1 MHVWIGTS
9 GYSYPDWVG
18 PFYPPGTRPERM
30 LAYYTR
36 CFPLVELNFTFYRLP
51 AASQLARIAEH
62 TPAGFQFV
70 VKLHRTLSHDTP
82 MGHGLETVP
91 QRGETVPQH
100 DLAAFRAAV
109 TELDERGRLAGL
121 LCQLPQAVHDEP
133 QHRRWLETL
142 ARTFAGCR
150 LAVEFRHRSW
160 FRPDVPDWLRAH
172 DLDLVAVDVP
182 DLPGLYPRGLV
193 QSSPRLYVRF
203 HSRNAAAWY
212 GSDKERYDY
221 DYDYGALVEWVEALA
236 PLADRN
242 ERVLL
247 LFNNCHRGQAAENA
261 RRMREL
267 LARLAP
273 ELTVVEPFADP
284 PGPRQRSL
292 FGEDT

>member
-9 GYSYPDWVG
+9 GYSYPDWIG

-30 LAYYTR
+30 LTYFTR

-51 AASQLARIAEH
+51 PVGQLARLAEH
-62 TPAGFQFV
+62 APAGFQFV
-70 VKLHRTLSHDTP
+70 VKLHRSLSHDEQP
-82 MGHGLETVP
+82 
-91 QRGETVPQH
+91 R

-109 TELDERGRLAGL
+109 AELHERGRLAGL
-121 LCQLPQAVHDEP
+121 LCQLPQAIHDEP
-133 QHRRWLETL
+133 GHRAWLETL
-142 ARTFAGCR
+142 ARAFTGCR

-193 QSSPRLYVRF
+193 QASPRLYVRF

-221 DYDYGALVEWVEALA
+221 DYGDQALTEWIEALA
-236 PLADRN
+236 PLAERN

-273 ELTVVEPFADP
+273 ELHVVEPFAEP
-284 PGPRQRSL
+284 PGPQQRSL
-292 FGEDT
+292 FDEDA